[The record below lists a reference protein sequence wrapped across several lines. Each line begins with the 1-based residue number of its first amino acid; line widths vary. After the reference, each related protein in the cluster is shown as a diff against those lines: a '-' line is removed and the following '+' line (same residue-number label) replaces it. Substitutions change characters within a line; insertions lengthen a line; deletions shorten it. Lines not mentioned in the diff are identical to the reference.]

1 MSRQTPVSKTLGRPR
16 SVDSTETRAHLLVA
30 ARRTFT
36 RDGYGAT
43 TNRNIADAAGI
54 TTAAIYHYFPSK
66 AELFKAVYLDVQH
79 IVDDCF
85 DVAMRRHGSL
95 ADRFGWVLDAASEL
109 NSQDSS
115 IAGFIVAM
123 PTEIARHAEL
133 GELRAAEKS
142 RTIPFIEQ
150 LVAQSVA
157 NNEFADGV
165 VPSAVEDLLTAVISG
180 LTVLSTLTQNPQ
192 RHVAAVGAL
201 KQFLSGE
208 LIRRFSPGPLPID

>member
-1 MSRQTPVSKTLGRPR
+1 MSRRTPVTKTLGRPR
-16 SVDSTETRAHLLVA
+16 SVDSTETRSNLLIA

-66 AELFKAVYLDVQH
+66 ADLYKAVYLDVQS

-85 DVAMRRHGSL
+85 DVAMRQPGRL

-109 NSQDSS
+109 NRQDTS

-123 PTEIARHAEL
+123 PVEIQRHGEL

-142 RTIPFIEQ
+142 RTIPFIAQ
-150 LVAQSVA
+150 LVEEAVTSD
-157 NNEFADGV
+157 EFVEGV
-165 VPSAVEDLLTAVISG
+165 NPSAVEDLLTAVISG
-180 LTVLSTLTQNPQ
+180 LTVLSTLTQDPD
-192 RHVAAVGAL
+192 RHLAAVGAL
-201 KQFLSGE
+201 KRFLSGE
-208 LIRRFSPGPLPID
+208 LVRRFSLGPLPTD

>member
-1 MSRQTPVSKTLGRPR
+1 MSRRTPVTKTLGRPR
-16 SVDSTETRAHLLVA
+16 AVDSTDTRSNLLIS

-85 DVAMRRHGSL
+85 DVAMRRPGSL

-109 NSQDSS
+109 NRQDSS

-123 PTEIARHAEL
+123 PTEIERHAEL

-150 LVAQSVA
+150 LVADSVA

-180 LTVLSTLTQNPQ
+180 LTVLSTLTQDPE

-201 KQFLSGE
+201 KRFLSGE
-208 LIRRFSPGPLPID
+208 LVRRFSPGPLPID

>member
-1 MSRQTPVSKTLGRPR
+1 MIRRTPVSKTLGRPR
-16 SVDSTETRAHLLVA
+16 AVDSSDTRGNLLVS
-30 ARRTFT
+30 ARRIFA

-43 TNRNIADAAGI
+43 TNRNIAEAAGI

-66 AELFKAVYLDVQH
+66 AELFKAVYLDVQN

-85 DVAMRRHGSL
+85 DVAMREPGTL
-95 ADRFGWVLDAASEL
+95 ADRFGRVLDAASAL
-109 NSQDSS
+109 NRQDSS

-123 PTEIARHAEL
+123 PTEIQRHAEL
-133 GELRAAEKS
+133 GELRAVEKS

-150 LVAQSVA
+150 LVADSVE

-180 LTVLSTLTQNPQ
+180 LTVLSTLTQDPE

-201 KQFLSGE
+201 KRFLSGE
-208 LIRRFSPGPLPID
+208 FVRRFSPGPLPID